1 MFMTISSKHRKA
13 IATIPTV
20 WILAFFAI
28 GAGAVI
34 VAFFYANYFDVKIMM
49 KEARIERD
57 TINLVQGLLSY
68 YNLTY
73 NDEFTIHRAVLS
85 ADKLDKLFKKG
96 KAKLLDFDWRN
107 EILEAD
113 FGYPDTVSMIYVA
126 DLETGNIW
134 HTFIRG
140 PSSNLATFDRV
151 MSCLRQNQN
160 LGLDAIFSINPN
172 FLPGGIIAG
181 PHDIWDLAEC
191 QVIFATS
198 RTVAK
203 GFPVAI
209 HTGDDVH
216 IGRISA
222 AIMEMP
228 I

>member
-34 VAFFYANYFDVKIMM
+34 VAFFYANYFDVKVIM

-85 ADKLDKLFKKG
+85 ADKLDKLFTKG
-96 KAKLLDFDWRN
+96 PAPLLVFDAKN

-113 FGYPDTVSMIYVA
+113 FGYPDTVSMVFVT
-126 DLETGNIW
+126 DLETGTIW

-140 PSSNLATFDRV
+140 PTSDLATLDRFL
-151 MSCLRQNQN
+151 SCLRQNQN
-160 LGLDAIFSINPN
+160 VGLDIIFSV
-172 FLPGGIIAG
+172 GGIILG

-191 QVIFATS
+191 QVIYATS
-198 RTVAK
+198 RTVSK

-209 HTGDDVH
+209 RIGNDVH

-228 I
+228 V